1 MSDQPNKS
9 LGEHKMGEVDQAN
22 LFEAPSIPEQ
32 QRMVEAILFASSTP
46 VTVAELK
53 NRMPQGSDPAFALDE
68 LKVRYSSRGVNL
80 VKVGD
85 GWAMRT
91 SADLSFLMRKE
102 TIETRKLSR
111 AAVETLAIIAYH
123 QPVTRLEI
131 EEVRGVGVS
140 KGTVDLL
147 LEMDWIKFGR
157 RKMTPGRPVTFV
169 VTQHFLDHFGLESA
183 KDLPGLKELKSAGLL
198 ESTIPNVKE
207 TGEGTD
213 NEEQD
218 LEPSTCPFCGFE
230 VTDEDDDV
238 EWVNHEDED
247 DNWN

>member
-1 MSDQPNKS
+1 MSDQSNKS

-53 NRMPQGSDPAFALDE
+53 NRMPQGSDPAFAIDE
-68 LKVRYSSRGVNL
+68 LKVQYSSCGVNL

-213 NEEQD
+213 KEEQD
-218 LEPSTCPFCGFE
+218 LSENSDQPELFE
-230 VTDEDDDV
+230 E
-238 EWVNHEDED
+238 
-247 DNWN
+247 

>member
-1 MSDQPNKS
+1 MSDRSNKS
-9 LGEHKMGEVDQAN
+9 LAEHKMGEVDQAN

-53 NRMPQGSDPAFALDE
+53 NRMPQGSDPVFALDE
-68 LKVRYSSRGVNL
+68 LKVQYSSRGVNL

-207 TGEGTD
+207 TGEGLD
-213 NEEQD
+213 NDEQD
-218 LEPSTCPFCGFE
+218 LSENLDQPELFE
-230 VTDEDDDV
+230 E
-238 EWVNHEDED
+238 
-247 DNWN
+247 

>member
-1 MSDQPNKS
+1 MSDRSNKS
-9 LGEHKMGEVDQAN
+9 LAAHKMGKVDQAN

-53 NRMPQGSDPAFALDE
+53 NRMPQGSDPVFALDE
-68 LKVRYSSRGVNL
+68 LKVQYSSRGVNL

-198 ESTIPNVKE
+198 ESTIPNVEE
-207 TGEGTD
+207 TGEGID

-218 LEPSTCPFCGFE
+218 LSENLDQPELFE
-230 VTDEDDDV
+230 E
-238 EWVNHEDED
+238 
-247 DNWN
+247 

>member
-1 MSDQPNKS
+1 MSNEPNKS
-9 LGEHKMGEVDQAN
+9 LGAQKLGEDDQAN
-22 LFEAPSIPEQ
+22 LFEAPSMPEQ

-53 NRMPQGSDPAFALDE
+53 NRMPQGSDPSSALDE
-68 LKVRYSSRGVNL
+68 LKVQYSDRGVNL

-198 ESTIPNVKE
+198 ESTIPNVNE

-218 LEPSTCPFCGFE
+218 LSDNLDQPELFE
-230 VTDEDDDV
+230 E
-238 EWVNHEDED
+238 
-247 DNWN
+247 

>member
-1 MSDQPNKS
+1 MSDRSNKS
-9 LGEHKMGEVDQAN
+9 LAEHKMGEVDQAN

-53 NRMPQGSDPAFALDE
+53 NRMPQGSDPVFALDE
-68 LKVRYSSRGVNL
+68 LKVQYSSRGVNL
-80 VKVGD
+80 VRVGD

-213 NEEQD
+213 NAEQD
-218 LEPSTCPFCGFE
+218 LSDNLDQPELFE
-230 VTDEDDDV
+230 E
-238 EWVNHEDED
+238 
-247 DNWN
+247 

>member
-1 MSDQPNKS
+1 MSDRSNKS
-9 LGEHKMGEVDQAN
+9 LAEHKMGEVDQAN

-46 VTVAELK
+46 VTVEELK
-53 NRMPQGSDPAFALDE
+53 NRMPQGSDPVFALDE
-68 LKVRYSSRGVNL
+68 LKVQYSSRGVNL

-207 TGEGTD
+207 TGEGLD

-218 LEPSTCPFCGFE
+218 LSENLDQPELFE
-230 VTDEDDDV
+230 E
-238 EWVNHEDED
+238 
-247 DNWN
+247 

>member
-1 MSDQPNKS
+1 MSDRSNKS
-9 LGEHKMGEVDQAN
+9 LAEHKMGEVDQAN
-22 LFEAPSIPEQ
+22 LFEAPSIAEQ

-46 VTVAELK
+46 VTVEELK
-53 NRMPQGSDPAFALDE
+53 NRMPQGSDPVFALDE
-68 LKVRYSSRGVNL
+68 LKVQYSSRGVNL

-218 LEPSTCPFCGFE
+218 LSENLDQPELFE
-230 VTDEDDDV
+230 E
-238 EWVNHEDED
+238 
-247 DNWN
+247 

>member
-22 LFEAPSIPEQ
+22 LFEAPSISEQ
-32 QRMVEAILFASSTP
+32 RRMVEAILFASSTP

-68 LKVRYSSRGVNL
+68 LKVQYSSRGVNL

-207 TGEGTD
+207 TGAGLD

-218 LEPSTCPFCGFE
+218 LSENLDQPELFE
-230 VTDEDDDV
+230 E
-238 EWVNHEDED
+238 
-247 DNWN
+247 

>member
-1 MSDQPNKS
+1 MSDRSNKS
-9 LGEHKMGEVDQAN
+9 LAEHKMGEVDQAN

-46 VTVAELK
+46 VTVEELK
-53 NRMPQGSDPAFALDE
+53 NRMPQGSDPVFALDE
-68 LKVRYSSRGVNL
+68 LKVQYSSRGVNL

-218 LEPSTCPFCGFE
+218 LSDNLDQPELFE
-230 VTDEDDDV
+230 E
-238 EWVNHEDED
+238 
-247 DNWN
+247 

>member
-1 MSDQPNKS
+1 MSDRSNKS
-9 LGEHKMGEVDQAN
+9 LAAHKMGKVDQAN

-68 LKVRYSSRGVNL
+68 LKVQYSSRGVNL

-207 TGEGTD
+207 TGEGID

-218 LEPSTCPFCGFE
+218 LSENLDQPELFE
-230 VTDEDDDV
+230 E
-238 EWVNHEDED
+238 
-247 DNWN
+247 

>member
-1 MSDQPNKS
+1 MSDRSNKS
-9 LGEHKMGEVDQAN
+9 LAEHKMGEVDQAN

-53 NRMPQGSDPAFALDE
+53 NRMPQGSDPVFALDE
-68 LKVRYSSRGVNL
+68 LKVQYSSRGVNL

-207 TGEGTD
+207 TGEGID
-213 NEEQD
+213 KEDQD
-218 LEPSTCPFCGFE
+218 LSENFDQPELFE
-230 VTDEDDDV
+230 E
-238 EWVNHEDED
+238 
-247 DNWN
+247 

>member
-22 LFEAPSIPEQ
+22 LFEAPSISEQ
-32 QRMVEAILFASSTP
+32 RRMVEAILFASSTP

-53 NRMPQGSDPAFALDE
+53 NRMPKGSDPAFALDE
-68 LKVRYSSRGVNL
+68 LKVQYSSRGVNL

-85 GWAMRT
+85 GWVMRT

-102 TIETRKLSR
+102 TVETRKLSR

-207 TGEGTD
+207 TGAGLD

-218 LEPSTCPFCGFE
+218 LSENLDQPELFE
-230 VTDEDDDV
+230 E
-238 EWVNHEDED
+238 
-247 DNWN
+247 

>member
-1 MSDQPNKS
+1 MSDRSNKS
-9 LGEHKMGEVDQAN
+9 LAEHKMGEVDQAN

-53 NRMPQGSDPAFALDE
+53 NRMPQGSDPVFALDE
-68 LKVRYSSRGVNL
+68 LKVQYSSRGVNL

-198 ESTIPNVKE
+198 ESTIPNVND

-218 LEPSTCPFCGFE
+218 LSDNLDQPELFE
-230 VTDEDDDV
+230 E
-238 EWVNHEDED
+238 
-247 DNWN
+247 

>member
-22 LFEAPSIPEQ
+22 LFEAPSISEQ
-32 QRMVEAILFASSTP
+32 RRMVEAILFASSTP

-53 NRMPQGSDPAFALDE
+53 NRMPKGSDPAFALDE
-68 LKVRYSSRGVNL
+68 LKVQYSSRGVNL

-85 GWAMRT
+85 GWVMRT

-102 TIETRKLSR
+102 TVETRKLSR

-218 LEPSTCPFCGFE
+218 LSDNLDQPELFE
-230 VTDEDDDV
+230 E
-238 EWVNHEDED
+238 
-247 DNWN
+247 

>member
-1 MSDQPNKS
+1 MSDRPNKS
-9 LGEHKMGEVDQAN
+9 LGEHKIGEVDQAN

-53 NRMPQGSDPAFALDE
+53 NRMPQGSDPVFALDE
-68 LKVRYSSRGVNL
+68 LKVQYSSRGVNL

-207 TGEGTD
+207 TGEGLD

-218 LEPSTCPFCGFE
+218 LSENLDQPELFE
-230 VTDEDDDV
+230 E
-238 EWVNHEDED
+238 
-247 DNWN
+247 

>member
-1 MSDQPNKS
+1 MSELPNKS
-9 LGEHKMGEVDQAN
+9 LGVHNMGEVDQAN

-32 QRMVEAILFASSTP
+32 QRMVEAILFASSKP

-68 LKVRYSSRGVNL
+68 LKVQYSSRGVNL

-91 SADLSFLMRKE
+91 STDLSFLMRKE

-198 ESTIPNVKE
+198 ESTIPNVKDADQ
-207 TGEGTD
+207 GID
-213 NEEQD
+213 KEEQD
-218 LEPSTCPFCGFE
+218 LS
-230 VTDEDDDV
+230 
-238 EWVNHEDED
+238 
-247 DNWN
+247 DNLDQPELFFDG

>member
-1 MSDQPNKS
+1 MSDRSNKS
-9 LGEHKMGEVDQAN
+9 LAAHKMGEVDQAN

-53 NRMPQGSDPAFALDE
+53 NRMPQGSDPVFALDE
-68 LKVRYSSRGVNL
+68 LKVQYSSRGVNL

-218 LEPSTCPFCGFE
+218 LSDNLDQPELFE
-230 VTDEDDDV
+230 E
-238 EWVNHEDED
+238 
-247 DNWN
+247 

>member
-1 MSDQPNKS
+1 MSDRSNKS
-9 LGEHKMGEVDQAN
+9 LAAHKMGKVDQAN

-46 VTVAELK
+46 VTVEELK
-53 NRMPQGSDPAFALDE
+53 NRMPQGSDPVFALDE
-68 LKVRYSSRGVNL
+68 LKVQYSSRGVNL

-218 LEPSTCPFCGFE
+218 LSDNLDQPELFE
-230 VTDEDDDV
+230 E
-238 EWVNHEDED
+238 
-247 DNWN
+247 

>member
-1 MSDQPNKS
+1 MSDLPNKS
-9 LGEHKMGEVDQAN
+9 LGGHNMGEVDQAN

-46 VTVAELK
+46 VTVEELK

-68 LKVRYSSRGVNL
+68 LKVQYSSRGVNL

-207 TGEGTD
+207 TGEGLD

-218 LEPSTCPFCGFE
+218 LSENLDQPELFE
-230 VTDEDDDV
+230 E
-238 EWVNHEDED
+238 
-247 DNWN
+247 

>member
-1 MSDQPNKS
+1 MTDQPNKS

-32 QRMVEAILFASSTP
+32 RRMVEAILFASSTP

-68 LKVRYSSRGVNL
+68 LKVQYSSRGVNL

-85 GWAMRT
+85 GWVMRT

-102 TIETRKLSR
+102 TVETRKLSR

-218 LEPSTCPFCGFE
+218 LSDNLDQPELFE
-230 VTDEDDDV
+230 E
-238 EWVNHEDED
+238 
-247 DNWN
+247 

>member
-1 MSDQPNKS
+1 MSDRSNKS
-9 LGEHKMGEVDQAN
+9 LAAHKMGKVDQAN

-68 LKVRYSSRGVNL
+68 LKVQYSSRGVNL

-207 TGEGTD
+207 TGEGLD

-218 LEPSTCPFCGFE
+218 LSENLDQPELFE
-230 VTDEDDDV
+230 E
-238 EWVNHEDED
+238 
-247 DNWN
+247 

>member
-1 MSDQPNKS
+1 MSDRSNKS
-9 LGEHKMGEVDQAN
+9 LAAHKMGKVDQAN

-53 NRMPQGSDPAFALDE
+53 NRMPQGSDPVFALDE
-68 LKVRYSSRGVNL
+68 LKVQYSSRGVNL

-207 TGEGTD
+207 TGEGID
-213 NEEQD
+213 KEEQD
-218 LEPSTCPFCGFE
+218 LSENLDQPELFE
-230 VTDEDDDV
+230 E
-238 EWVNHEDED
+238 
-247 DNWN
+247 

>member
-9 LGEHKMGEVDQAN
+9 LGERKIGEVDQAN

-53 NRMPQGSDPAFALDE
+53 NRMPQGSDPVFALDE
-68 LKVRYSSRGVNL
+68 LKVQYSSRGVNL

-157 RKMTPGRPVTFV
+157 RKMTPGRPVTFA

-207 TGEGTD
+207 TGEGLD

-218 LEPSTCPFCGFE
+218 LSENLDQPELFE
-230 VTDEDDDV
+230 E
-238 EWVNHEDED
+238 
-247 DNWN
+247 